1 MTHDIELFNKAVI
14 FATEKHANMKRKG
27 DKRPYILHPFSVA
40 KRVFDNDF
48 DKPYLKAIVAI
59 LHDVVED
66 VYKDSYEEGFKI
78 IGELFGEEVL
88 SLVKELTL
96 NKEKYKLLGKN
107 EYLLQELT
115 HMSSDAL
122 DVKLCDRLDNV
133 EEMNGMDTEF
143 QIYYTKH
150 TRYIFNNLKRDLT
163 EKQKV
168 LVGKIMAIVS
178 YFESL
183 HQLN

>member
-1 MTHDIELFNKAVI
+1 MIHDIELFNKAVV
-14 FATEKHANMKRKG
+14 FATNTHNTRKRKG
-27 DKRPYILHPFSVA
+27 DKRPYILHPLSVA
-40 KRVFDNDF
+40 KRIFDNGF

-59 LHDVVED
+59 LHDCVED
-66 VYKDSYEEGFKI
+66 EFEDNYEEGFKI

-133 EEMNGMDTEF
+133 EEMNDMDSDF

-150 TRYIFNNLKRDLT
+150 TRFVFKNLKRDFT

-168 LVGKIMAIVS
+168 LVEKIMAIIS